1 MELANIE
8 KLLEKYLNAETT
20 LQEETVLRNYFTK
33 RDEIPAHLEEYGM
46 LFGYFKQSRNETFTK
61 TIELK
66 PEKQKRKNFKWLSVA
81 ASIALLVS
89 VYTGYDIVEKRKTEM
104 QIAEVKKALK
114 MVSYNLNKG
123 NEALYSVSNNY
134 KKGTEAIAKLDTYDK
149 AVKTAIKKINN

>member
-20 LQEETVLRNYFTK
+20 LQEEAVLRDYFTST
-33 RDEIPAHLEEYGM
+33 EVLPVHLEEYAM

-61 TIELK
+61 TIKLK

-81 ASIALLVS
+81 ASFALLVS
-89 VYTGYDIVEKRKTEM
+89 VYTGYDIIEKRKTEM

-149 AVKTAIKKINN
+149 AVQTAIKKINN